1 MHLELIY
8 SPFKVSIW
16 RSIIVATNL
25 FVRKSSNTWAE
36 FSSNK
41 FLLPRRGNFMWIV
54 TQKAPPPLPPR
65 GENYRTKFSS
75 IVLCKGNFISLYNQ
89 SWCVTENYILG
100 EEIRITV
107 NSRGEVRSFVP
118 YIRFSLLQ
126 NVSTWKCTHHPC
138 LTRSARSKSCARYDF
153 RNSNVT
159 GVWDW
164 SRKALNILLLHFTSV
179 SKQRFKPHGTATYS

>member
-1 MHLELIY
+1 MQLELIY

-25 FVRKSSNTWAE
+25 FVRESSNSNTWAE

-41 FLLPRRGNFMWIV
+41 FLLPRRGKFMWICHTKV
-54 TQKAPPPLPPR
+54 PLPPR

-75 IVLCKGNFISLYNQ
+75 IVLNMQGILYPCIISRDVLLR
-89 SWCVTENYILG
+89 IIFLAKKLG
-100 EEIRITV
+100 LELAVGVRL
-107 NSRGEVRSFVP
+107 EVLCHTHVS
-118 YIRFSLLQ
+118 SLLQ
-126 NVSTWKCTHHPC
+126 NVSTWRCTHHPC

-153 RNSNVT
+153 RNNNVT

-164 SRKALNILLLHFTSV
+164 SRKASNILPSTF
-179 SKQRFKPHGTATYS
+179 Y